1 MVLTNIETYK
11 SSCAQIHLFIQ
22 QSDTKKPLAEINL
35 ATMSIAVAVGLLFC
49 AVSQTVG
56 NMFSVSPMLL
66 VSTFAVMAATLFP
79 KAMGS
84 ISASG
89 GIIGVLAMQV
99 VYILHVLSV
108 RALSRHN
115 ARNTIP

>member
-1 MVLTNIETYK
+1 M
-11 SSCAQIHLFIQ
+11 FIQ
-22 QSDTKKPLAEINL
+22 PSDPKKLLSEVNL
-35 ATMSIAVAVGLLFC
+35 STMSIAVAVGLLFC
-49 AVSQTVG
+49 AISQTVG
-56 NMFSVSPMLL
+56 TMFSISPMLL

-99 VYILHVLSV
+99 PYIVHACAI
-108 RALSRHN
+108 RA
-115 ARNTIP
+115 

>member
-1 MVLTNIETYK
+1 
-11 SSCAQIHLFIQ
+11 
-22 QSDTKKPLAEINL
+22 
-35 ATMSIAVAVGLLFC
+35 
-49 AVSQTVG
+49 
-56 NMFSVSPMLL
+56 MLL

-99 VYILHVLSV
+99 LYIV
-108 RALSRHN
+108 RAL
-115 ARNTIP
+115 